1 MRWLFDTNVFIDAY
15 AGEPRASKAI
25 LVAREKNP
33 EWVGF
38 SAMSRL
44 EVLGCVGLT
53 PADEVGL
60 RRMLDQFPEVPID
73 SAIIEKAIR
82 IRQEVR
88 IKSPDAI
95 IAATAL
101 LSDAELV
108 TRNVEDFKRVL
119 GLKLID
125 TNAI

>member
-1 MRWLFDTNVFIDAY
+1 LFDTNVFIDAY
-15 AGEPRASKAI
+15 GGEPYAGKAI

-33 EWVGF
+33 EWAGF

-53 PADEVGL
+53 RADEIGL
-60 RRMLDQFPEVPID
+60 RAMLEQFSEMPID
-73 SAIIEKAIR
+73 SAVIERAVR

-95 IAATAL
+95 IAAAAL

-108 TRNVEDFKRVL
+108 TRNVEDFKRVP
-119 GLKLID
+119 GLRLID
-125 TNAI
+125 TNML